1 MLTGSCYVMDK
12 ARGPLKLLEVVTE
25 ILQAR
30 HRAKIAEYRQELAAI
45 ARQPVDRSAAAC
57 LDLVSPLEDDKQ
69 HSLVNESCEKWESM
83 LDSETEFAV
92 GQAVVFHVYVC
103 CFEKCGPYLTIYP
116 VTPDT
121 VSCLAAAVSHL
132 VLGTR
137 CIPEYDSRR
146 QRLEKLRK
154 GCFRARALIRLSG

>member
-1 MLTGSCYVMDK
+1 MDK
-12 ARGPLKLLEVVTE
+12 ARGPLKLLEDVTE

-30 HRAKIAEYRQELAAI
+30 HRAKIAEYRKVLAAI
-45 ARQPVDRSAAAC
+45 SRQPVDRSAAAC
-57 LDLVSPLEDDKQ
+57 LDLVSPLEDDEQ

-92 GQAVVFHVYVC
+92 AVFFHVYVC
-103 CFEKCGPYLTIYP
+103 CFEKSGPYLTIYP
-116 VTPDT
+116 MTPDT
-121 VSCLAAAVSHL
+121 ASCLAAAVSHL

-146 QRLEKLRK
+146 QRLEKLWK